1 MVDAT
6 KISKI
11 KIDTEHTG
19 EKTFP
24 LFSRFKQNGDKD
36 KDAQCAIILG
46 MNGSGKSTL
55 ARALSTE
62 TDKTKFL
69 DKEEGEL
76 DSDFSNV
83 YVFNEQFIVDNFHV
97 PDVECLDSV
106 ILLGDSSDIEK
117 NINSL
122 QELKSV
128 RIGDRDLCCKEVNQL
143 EATIRNH
150 VGIVK
155 NLINPNSSAL
165 NGVPSGYLIRECL
178 EGFILYI
185 ESILNGKSIKLSSVK
200 NLMSG
205 GRISGKDLNKLVAS
219 CFEEITVESHLFH
232 PNLHSSREDLNSSLL
247 SSKSKIN
254 LLLPQIANS
263 TTPAGERKIES
274 EIRKEIG
281 FYASCLRSII
291 AKEFPKEHMEINE
304 AIQECK
310 SFYRAL
316 TKKNSLDEEIE
327 GLESLI
333 KVEFSSIEST
343 NRTHSATEINKL
355 LNIVFGQGGITLD
368 PSHTA
373 GYYVINSRG
382 PVTPN
387 RLSIGER
394 NILSLCYFF
403 AKIAEGSDIEKSLQE
418 NKVIVLDDPVSSFD
432 KDKKYGV
439 TLLLAYLFQYAL
451 SEDSDVKLIIMT
463 HDNSF
468 ALNMKLAISAINSS
482 SLQCWKLSMGKD
494 ESLEPSNF
502 KHVDKYRNMLEDVY
516 NFAVSKPGDS
526 KVPDSNEIRRVWESF
541 MLFELGQMNISDMAP
556 MKILSRYFKNDSRIE
571 KFLKVFV
578 PMLFVNVGS
587 HSQDDTMDNNLY
599 LDPDLEDDQYYEY
612 ARCIICFMYFV
623 APHHIVWRLGGSS
636 KDKDGRIE
644 KLDIL
649 REEVLDKYKD
659 R

>member
-6 KISKI
+6 KVSKI
-11 KIDTEHTG
+11 KINTKHTG

-76 DSDFSNV
+76 ESDFLNV

-97 PDVECLDSV
+97 PDIECLDSV

-117 NINSL
+117 SINAL
-122 QELKSV
+122 QEIKS
-128 RIGDRDLCCKEVNQL
+128 IKMEDRDVCRKEANQL
-143 EATIRNH
+143 EATIRNRT
-150 VGIVK
+150 GIIK

-165 NGVPSGYLIRECL
+165 NGVPSGHLVRECL
-178 EGFILYI
+178 DGFILYI
-185 ESILNGKSIKLSSVK
+185 DSILNGKLIKLSSFK
-200 NLMSG
+200 HLMAGGQISG
-205 GRISGKDLNKLVAS
+205 GDLNKLVAS
-219 CFEEITVESHLFH
+219 CFEGITVESHLFH
-232 PNLHSSREDLNSSLL
+232 PNLHSSRKKLNDSLL

-254 LLLPQIANS
+254 LLLKEMAKS
-263 TTPAGERKIES
+263 TTPAGERVIES
-274 EIRKEIG
+274 EIREEIR

-291 AKEFPKEHMEINE
+291 AKEFPKEHIEINK
-304 AIQECK
+304 AIQECN
-310 SFYRAL
+310 SFYRVL
-316 TKKNSLDEEIE
+316 KKKNSLDKKIE
-327 GLESLI
+327 GLESEI
-333 KVEFSSIEST
+333 KMKFSSIEST
-343 NRTHSATEINKL
+343 NRAHSATEINKL
-355 LNIVFGQGGITLD
+355 LNIVFGQGGIVLD
-368 PSHTA
+368 PSDTA
-373 GYYVINSRG
+373 GYSVVNNRG
-382 PVTPN
+382 PVAPN

-403 AKIAEGSDIEKSLQE
+403 AKIAEGSDIEKSLQG

-439 TLLLAYLFQYAL
+439 TLLLAYLFQYIL

-468 ALNMKLAISAINSS
+468 ALNMKLAIGAINSS
-482 SLQCWKLSMGKD
+482 GLQCWKLSMDKD
-494 ESLEPSNF
+494 EPLESSTF
-502 KHVDKYRNMLEDVY
+502 KHVDKYRNMLEDMY
-516 NFAVSKPGDS
+516 NFAVNKQGDS

-556 MKILSRYFKNDSRIE
+556 MKILSRYFKNDSRVE

-578 PMLFVNVGS
+578 PMLFINVGS
-587 HSQDDTMDNNLY
+587 HSQEHTMDNNLY

-623 APHHIVWRLGGSS
+623 APHHIVWRLGGSG
-636 KDKDGRIE
+636 KDKDDRIK

-659 R
+659 E

>member
-1 MVDAT
+1 MVEAT
-6 KISKI
+6 KVSKI
-11 KIDTEHTG
+11 KIDTEYTG

-69 DKEEGEL
+69 DKEEVEL
-76 DSDFSNV
+76 ESDFSNV

-97 PDVECLDSV
+97 PDIEHLDSV

-117 NINSL
+117 NINNL
-122 QELKSV
+122 QEIKSRKSGERDDYRKEIDALKM
-128 RIGDRDLCCKEVNQL
+128 
-143 EATIRNH
+143 TIMNR
-150 VGIVK
+150 VKIVK
-155 NLINPNSSAL
+155 NLINPNSPDL
-165 NGVPSGYLIRECL
+165 NGLRSGYLVRECV
-178 EGFILYI
+178 EGFISNV
-185 ESILNGKSIKLSSVK
+185 ESILDGKSNRMYDIDS
-200 NLMSG
+200 LMTKGQVSD
-205 GRISGKDLNKLVAS
+205 KDLNRWLAKY
-219 CFEEITVESHLFH
+219 FEEVNVETALFD
-232 PNLHSSREDLNSSLL
+232 PNLYSDIKDLNNNLL
-247 SSKSKIN
+247 NSKVEIDMLRSQMYSSKSS
-254 LLLPQIANS
+254 AN
-263 TTPAGERKIES
+263 RKSVNSRICREGNS
-274 EIRKEIG
+274 
-281 FYASCLRSII
+281 YVSYLRSII
-291 AKEFPKEHMEINE
+291 AQKFPNENKEISKI
-304 AIQECK
+304 IQDCNNFSRIFE
-310 SFYRAL
+310 
-316 TKKNSLDEEIE
+316 KKNSLDKKIE
-327 GLESLI
+327 GLE
-333 KVEFSSIEST
+333 VEINLEFNSIESK
-343 NRTHSATEINKL
+343 NRAHSAMEINKL
-355 LNIVFGQGGITLD
+355 LNIVFGPGGIKLA
-368 PSHTA
+368 PSDRV
-373 GYYVINSRG
+373 GYHIINNRG
-382 PVTPN
+382 YVTPN

-403 AKIAEGSDIEKSLQE
+403 AKIAEGSDIEKSLKG

-439 TLLLAYLFQYAL
+439 TLLLAYLFQYIL
-451 SEDSDVKLIIMT
+451 SENSEAKLIIMT

-482 SLQCWKLSMGKD
+482 GLQCWKLSMDKD
-494 ESLEPSNF
+494 NSLESSGF
-502 KHVDKYRNMLEDVY
+502 KHVDNYRNMLEDVY
-516 NFAVSKPGDS
+516 NFAVSKPGNS

-556 MKILSRYFKNDSRIE
+556 MKILSKYFKNDSRIE

-578 PMLFVNVGS
+578 PMLFINVGS
-587 HSQDDTMDNNLY
+587 HSQDHTMDNNLY
-599 LDPDLEDDQYYEY
+599 LDPDLDNDQYYEY

-636 KDKDGRIE
+636 KDKDDRIE

-659 R
+659 E